1 MALSPVALLLI
12 GEDLLAQAD
21 GVLPGGVVG
30 NDPVV
35 PVGDLHPA
43 LLQPLSLVEHLS
55 VSSSVR

>member
-1 MALSPVALLLI
+1 VALSSVALLLI

-43 LLQPLSLVEHLS
+43 LLQSISLGEHLR
-55 VSSSVR
+55 VSSVR